1 MHARVTQLEI
11 DTTRTNMD
19 EAVRLFRDQVL
30 PGLRGQDAYD
40 GAFVLANPDGK
51 ALLLTFW
58 ETEEAAEAQAQ
69 QGFYAEQLARFAAIF
84 RSPPGRERYAVL
96 VADQPVGIEI

>member
-11 DTTRTNMD
+11 DTTRIDMD
-19 EAVRLFRDQVL
+19 YAVQLFRAEVLPAVREQE
-30 PGLRGQDAYD
+30 GYQGTY
-40 GAFVLANPDGK
+40 VLANPDGK

-58 ETEEAAEAQAQ
+58 ETEEEAEAHAPTGQYSEHLAQ
-69 QGFYAEQLARFAAIF
+69 FSAIF
-84 RSPPGRERYAVL
+84 SAPPGRDRYAVL